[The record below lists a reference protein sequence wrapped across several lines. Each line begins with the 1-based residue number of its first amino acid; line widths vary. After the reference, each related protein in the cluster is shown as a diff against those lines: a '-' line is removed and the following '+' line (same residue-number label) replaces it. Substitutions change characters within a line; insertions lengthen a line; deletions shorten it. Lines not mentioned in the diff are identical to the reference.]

1 MRWAK
6 IKNKL
11 FCYLKCTLFKIIMIS
26 NKRLKWIVFLHW
38 SEASSTKMTSFNRWL
53 GDLSITEC
61 TVLNRV
67 DHASL
72 WKQIITLEEGR
83 FSRNLPGSLHLLV
96 NRWKI
101 VMIKGVD
108 MCNFLKK
115 QLKQK
120 TTCYWFSNLPLI
132 PGVRQWPV

>member
-1 MRWAK
+1 M
-6 IKNKL
+6 
-11 FCYLKCTLFKIIMIS
+11 FCFLDFKQFKIQHYIGIS
-26 NKRLKWIVFLHW
+26 IKRLKYIVILHW

-101 VMIKGVD
+101 VIIKGVD
-108 MCNFLKK
+108 MYNKKK

-120 TTCYWFSNLPLI
+120 TSCYWFSNIPLI
-132 PGVRQWPV
+132 PWVRQWPVQWY